1 MSSLSKDDDN
11 TSNQNSEGVP
21 QAERIEDS
29 ISNLPDKHKV
39 IASKISKFAQGF
51 KIPDEPRQ

>member
-11 TSNQNSEGVP
+11 NSNQNSEDVP

-29 ISNLPDKHKV
+29 ISNLLDKHKV

-51 KIPDEPRQ
+51 KIPD